1 MKITKV
7 DSRVLRLP
15 FTYPLKPETQALAT
29 IVTIDTDDGISGH
42 AMSVYAMPY
51 AIRDFINFEVKPLI
65 EGMDPMRIEQ
75 IRSEVLWNLST
86 KAFTGVFSNASSLLD
101 IALWDIKGKFSNQP
115 IWKMLGGC
123 NEVLP
128 VYITFGLGSYNIEE
142 LVTVAKT
149 LLDMG
154 QTRLKMVVAASS
166 QPTMNEVMG
175 RPTEDD
181 INIDI
186 ERVGAVRDAIGD
198 KVELMI
204 DANKCA
210 TLPQAL
216 KLAKALEQFD
226 LTWFEDPVVQSDSRL
241 MAQLRKDCNIPIAAG
256 STGTNDLIHYR
267 EFIMNGSV
275 DILQPNVRD
284 IGGYTGGMKA
294 AGMAQAFNIPLNM
307 GGNWPHINMH
317 LHAGVPNGGRIEFQW
332 QGWKIIEQYFDG
344 APLPDNG
351 QVVLPETPG
360 LGFNPKNGVI
370 DEYTYNYP
378 N

>member
-317 LHAGVPNGGRIEFQW
+317 LHAGVPNGGRIEFHW

-360 LGFNPKNGVI
+360 LGFNPNNVVI
-370 DEYTYNYP
+370 E
-378 N
+378 